1 MRLIILYIYDLF
13 IFYHIFYYITLHCI
27 ILYYITFYYI
37 TLHYISF
44 ENVRYSIYSRT
55 TIYLQYFI
63 VTKNKNKDSS
73 SLISLSSFRLL
84 FGRGFGHVK
93 GHPSPA
99 IQGLGRNSIPL
110 PTVKMPKM
118 AVQRG
123 NHGEMA
129 FQWHFNGNSISIKIE
144 ILTIELYQWAIF
156 QSQVRLAS
164 SDPHPDTLFRHSFW
178 YLFWHCI

>member
-1 MRLIILYIYDLF
+1 MFIRLSY
-13 IFYHIFYYITLHCI
+13 C
-27 ILYYITFYYI
+27 ILYYILYNIMYDINYTIYVICLYFILYSIILHSIVLHYI
-37 TLHYISF
+37 TLHYI
-44 ENVRYSIYSRT
+44 I
-55 TIYLQYFI
+55 L
-63 VTKNKNKDSS
+63 TKNKNKESS

-118 AVQRG
+118 AMERG

-129 FQWHFNGNSISIKIE
+129 FQLHFNGNSISIKIDHHR
-144 ILTIELYQWAIF
+144 TISMGHL
-156 QSQVRLAS
+156 
-164 SDPHPDTLFRHSFW
+164 P
-178 YLFWHCI
+178 